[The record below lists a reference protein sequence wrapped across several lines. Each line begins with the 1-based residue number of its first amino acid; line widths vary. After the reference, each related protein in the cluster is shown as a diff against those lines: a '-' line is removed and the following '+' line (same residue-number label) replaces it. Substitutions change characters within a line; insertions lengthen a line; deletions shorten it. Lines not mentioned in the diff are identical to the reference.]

1 MRCAIYC
8 RFSSDLQRQESIED
22 QVEVCR
28 REAERQ
34 GWTVAKVYA
43 DRALSGA
50 SRFRPQY
57 QQMIADAELKQF
69 DVVIC
74 EALDRLG
81 RKLADIADLHDRLSF
96 CSIKIHTVA
105 TGPVTQLHIGM
116 LGTMAQLYLSD
127 LREKVWR
134 GQLGRARKGRIP
146 GGLAYGYKVIA
157 ERDASGGGRRQIDE
171 TEAAVVGRIFQD
183 YAAGVSPRTIARRLN
198 DEGVSGPSGR
208 EWRDTTIRGQADR
221 GTGLLKNT
229 IYIGR
234 LEWNRTAYVKNPRTG
249 KKVARINKQEAREVV
264 EVPELRI
271 IDDGLWQRVKARQKD
286 ARIEMGKDDAGNALN
301 QAHRCKFLL
310 SELLV
315 CGECGGR
322 YTVVGKDRYG
332 CATRRA
338 KGTCSN
344 DKTVTRQR
352 IEARVLGGLKD
363 KLMAPELVAEFVRA
377 FQEEMNAAAR
387 TAAARGEELKREAK
401 AVEHKIAGIMTA
413 IEDGMYTPAL
423 KERMKVLEG
432 RKAEIEAIVAI
443 AEPPSVVQLH
453 PNAAEIYRRKVAD
466 LDLALNDD
474 SIKVEAG
481 EILRSLIDRVV
492 LTPATDAPNG
502 IDAQLYGDLAA
513 VLALSDPEKQKLP
526 AVGAFGSQLSVVAG
540 VRNHLD
546 LLLSAGPSTSCQ

>member
-1 MRCAIYC
+1 MRAVTYC

-22 QVEVCR
+22 QLEVCR

-34 GWTVAKVYA
+34 GWTVVKVYA

-57 QQMIADAELKQF
+57 QQMIADAEQKQF
-69 DVVIC
+69 EVVLC

-81 RKLADIADLHDRLSF
+81 RKLADIAELYDRLSF
-96 CSIKIHTVA
+96 HGIKIHTVA

-134 GQLGRARKGRIP
+134 GQLGRARQGRIP
-146 GGLAYGYKVIA
+146 GGLAYGYETVA
-157 ERDASGGGRRQIDE
+157 ERDASGAGRRRINE
-171 TEAAVVGRIFQD
+171 PEAAIVRRIFQD
-183 YAAGVSPRTIARRLN
+183 YAAGISPRTIAMHLN
-198 DEGVSGPSGR
+198 DEGVPGPSGR
-208 EWRDTTIRGQADR
+208 EWRDTTIRGQVDR
-221 GTGLLKNT
+221 GTGLLNNT
-229 IYIGR
+229 LYIGR

-249 KKVARINKQEAREVV
+249 KKVARVNKPEAREIA

-271 IDDGLWQRVKARQKD
+271 IDDALWERVKARQRE
-286 ARIEMGKDDAGNALN
+286 ARIEMGKDGAGNALN
-301 QAHRCKFLL
+301 QAHRRKFLL

-344 DKTVTRQR
+344 DKTITRQR
-352 IEARVLGGLKD
+352 IEARVLGGLRD

-377 FQEEMNAAAR
+377 FQEEINAAAE
-387 TAAARGEELKREAK
+387 AAASRAEQLKREAE
-401 AVEHKIAGIMTA
+401 AIERKIASIVTA

-423 KERMKVLEG
+423 KDRMKALEA
-432 RKAEIEAIVAI
+432 RKAEIEATLAS
-443 AEPPSVVQLH
+443 ARAPSVVRLH
-453 PNAAEIYRRKVAD
+453 PNAAEIYRRKVAE
-466 LDLALNDD
+466 LELALNDN
-474 SIKVEAG
+474 SIKAEAG
-481 EILRSLIDRVV
+481 EILRSLIDKVV
-492 LTPATDAPNG
+492 LTPAADALDG
-502 IDAQLYGDLAA
+502 IDAQLHGDLAA

-526 AVGAFGSQLSVVAG
+526 AVGVVGSQLSVVAG
-540 VRNHLD
+540 VGFEPTTFRL
-546 LLLSAGPSTSCQ
+546 